1 MNCPPPGTI
10 AGEAKTGTEGG
21 AGVVFTIVAGEDG
34 LVVLGGPAEAGG
46 GGAPSHSEL
55 PALDVEPAGQSSHV
69 CAPACEYLPASQARQ
84 IVAAEEEYVPALQS
98 VHTPMEAAPSTA
110 EYAPALHG

>member
-46 GGAPSHSEL
+46 GGAPRVKKNEL
-55 PALDVEPAGQSSHV
+55 TTAM
-69 CAPACEYLPASQARQ
+69 
-84 IVAAEEEYVPALQS
+84 VP
-98 VHTPMEAAPSTA
+98 
-110 EYAPALHG
+110 G